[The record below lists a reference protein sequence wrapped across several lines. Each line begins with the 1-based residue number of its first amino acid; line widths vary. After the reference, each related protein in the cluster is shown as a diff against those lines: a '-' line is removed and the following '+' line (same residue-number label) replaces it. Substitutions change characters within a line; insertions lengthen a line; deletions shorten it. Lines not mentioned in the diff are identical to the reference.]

1 MIKNIIFD
9 IGNVLVGFTWRE
21 FYAGFGYGDEMLERL
36 AEATVR
42 SAMWDEVDRGVLSDE
57 ELVEGFIRNDPSLEQ
72 DLRRIFRNI
81 HGLIVKYEYAAPW
94 VKSLRD
100 AGYHCYYLS
109 NFSRKVRVDC
119 REALEFLEYMDGGV
133 FSYEDHLIKPD
144 TKVYELLL
152 ARYGLKAEE
161 CVFMDDT
168 ERNLPPAEKLGIH
181 TILFQDRKQAASEL
195 ERLGV
200 QTT

>member
-81 HGLIVKYEYAAPW
+81 QGLIVKYEYAAPW

-152 ARYGLKAEE
+152 VRYGLKAED